1 MSNTFDRKALDM
13 TTFPILIYFVFYW
26 ISGIL
31 RFCSFADS
39 VSDDKLLVVLVLIHM
54 SVTVEFS
61 PFPPPASHTATVVA
75 KLITAII
82 VRDISRLEG
91 VITVNVLRIEV
102 AIY

>member
-1 MSNTFDRKALDM
+1 
-13 TTFPILIYFVFYW
+13 
-26 ISGIL
+26 
-31 RFCSFADS
+31 
-39 VSDDKLLVVLVLIHM
+39 M
-54 SVTVEFS
+54 SVTAEFS